1 MEVHIMKNRIFRLSA
16 LSIVFALIVTIF
28 STAVCAQSNY
38 APYVYD
44 PAYLLDDAQYMELN
58 QLAAETSEKHGCAVH
73 FVITDDPALNLYNI
87 QQYSEDLYLYSPD
100 FGYGDGKDG
109 VMLVLGTYDRCYW
122 LLAYGEKGNAAFTDY
137 AKDRIADNF
146 LDNFADNDWYGG
158 FKDYITDCDYMLSEA
173 AAGKPVDV
181 YYDDT
186 YYEKSNIGVEAY
198 GFALIAGIVIAL
210 ITCVVFSSQMKT
222 AKMATGA
229 LDYVDRSG
237 VAITNRHNLFKFST
251 VTRTEIKTS
260 SSSHGGTTINSRGFS
275 GRGGR
280 F

>member
-1 MEVHIMKNRIFRLSA
+1 MKNRIFRLSA
-16 LSIVFALIVTIF
+16 LPIVFALIVTIF

-38 APYVYD
+38 VPYVYD

-58 QLAAETSEKHGCAVH
+58 QLAAETSEKYGCAVH
-73 FVITDDPALNLYNI
+73 FVITDDPAVNLYNI

-137 AKDRIADNF
+137 AKDRMADNF
-146 LDNFADNDWYGG
+146 IDNFADNDWYGG
-158 FKDYITDCDYMLSEA
+158 FKDYMLSEA

-186 YYEKSNIGVEAY
+186 YYEESNMGVEAY
-198 GFALIAGIVIAL
+198 GYALIAGIVIAL

-229 LDYVDRSG
+229 LDYVDRNG

-275 GRGGR
+275 GKGGR